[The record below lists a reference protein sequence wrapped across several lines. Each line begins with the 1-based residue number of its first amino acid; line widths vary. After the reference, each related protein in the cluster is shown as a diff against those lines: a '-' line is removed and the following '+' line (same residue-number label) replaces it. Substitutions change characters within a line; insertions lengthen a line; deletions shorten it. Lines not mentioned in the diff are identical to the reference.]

1 MTHVGYHPAMPHLY
15 AESFA
20 PWCEK
25 ARWALDHHRV
35 RYRYTEH
42 VPMLGELALR
52 IAAGRARG
60 LVTVPLLVHGD
71 EVLMDSV
78 AIARHAE
85 REGEGA
91 PLFPAEHEDEITAW
105 NQRSEEVMTSG
116 RALLL
121 PRLGRSSGAV
131 REQLP
136 PFIPNALRPMLQP
149 LASSGVSYIA
159 RKYGVRAED
168 GPVHESRVR
177 AALEPLRA
185 ALAAGR
191 ERLVG
196 DTLSFADITM
206 ATALQFILPVA
217 DRYIAL
223 GPSTREAWTHQAL
236 ASEYAD
242 LLAWRD
248 RLYAAA
254 RHP

>member
-1 MTHVGYHPAMPHLY
+1 MPRLY

-25 ARWALDHHRV
+25 ARWALDHHRI

-42 VPMLGELALR
+42 VPMLGEIALR
-52 IAAGRARG
+52 IAARRARG
-60 LVTVPLLVHGD
+60 LVTVPLLVQGD

-78 AIARHAE
+78 AIARYAE
-85 REGEGA
+85 RNGEGA
-91 PLFPAEHEDEITAW
+91 PLFPAAHDHEITAW

-116 RALLL
+116 RAMLL
-121 PRLGRSSGAV
+121 PRLEQSSGAL

-136 PFIPNALRPMLQP
+136 PFVPNVLRPALQP
-149 LASSGVSYIA
+149 LASSGVSYLS
-159 RKYGVRAED
+159 RKYGIRGED
-168 GPVHESRVR
+168 GPAHEARAR
-177 AALEPLRA
+177 AALDALRA
-185 ALAAGR
+185 ALADGR

-206 ATALQFILPVA
+206 ATALQFIRPVA
-217 DRYIAL
+217 DRYITL
-223 GPSTREAWTHQAL
+223 GPSTREAWTHPVL